1 MLTRLS
7 LCPVWLPCCQDEELQ
22 LGFEGQEEDDHVS
35 CLTSRYRTPLTTFL
49 PSVISPIMPLVCF
62 FLALL
67 PTYSGTGRMSHLK
80 DVNRRFKNGFREG
93 GHATKKTKTES
104 S

>member
-1 MLTRLS
+1 
-7 LCPVWLPCCQDEELQ
+7 VWIPCCQDEELQ

-35 CLTSRYRTPLTTFL
+35 CLFGQRRVPLTTVFL
-49 PSVISPIMPLVCF
+49 PVFSSIPLSSLISLSAPLS
-62 FLALL
+62 
-67 PTYSGTGRMSHLK
+67 TSSGTGRMSHLK

-104 S
+104 A